1 MRRIAAL
8 ILGTGALLMLTTTT
22 TTAAAAPA
30 QLDGLTGALGGLTG
44 GLPIVG
50 SLL

>member
-8 ILGTGALLMLTTTT
+8 ILGTGALLMLTTT

>member
-8 ILGTGALLMLTTTT
+8 ILGTGALLMLTT